1 MLCLEMTLRR
11 RLGRTGIAVSAV
23 GFGGYRVDLTTPAH
37 LAALRLA
44 LARGINLVDT
54 ASSYREGASERL
66 IGAALTEVEAGAVT
80 VVTKVGGGMEPGRI
94 DIELAGSLGRLGR
107 PRVEVYLLDSP
118 EAFVSALRRRRDPRP
133 LRVLREIL
141 YERLGHA
148 FAELERLR
156 AAGRIGWYGVSSDGL
171 SAPVEHPAALSL
183 ERLLAL
189 AQHAGGARHGFAVVE
204 VPLNLLES
212 GAALGAGGAGSLL
225 EQARAHDLGV
235 LTNRPLNALHR
246 GELARLADPV
256 PRAGHTSLEDG
267 LAFVAALERE
277 WRSEHAPALGAEAA
291 SWFSWS
297 DELGRAFRAG
307 AIHGLPHLCE
317 LEERG
322 VWPAVAEAL
331 ADAPGAAAWGGRYRT
346 ALQALLDALHDAVV
360 ARTREA
366 YAPLRAAL
374 TAALPGWPSAD
385 SERLPPLSQ
394 VALRTVLDTPGVS
407 CVLLGARRPAYV
419 EDALAAAALPPV
431 PDALELYRAMRAV

>member
-1 MLCLEMTLRR
+1 MNVRR
-11 RLGRTGIAVSAV
+11 RLGRTGIEVGAL
-23 GFGGYRVDLTTPAH
+23 GFGGYRTQLTTPAH

-44 LARGINLVDT
+44 LARGIDVVDT

-66 IGAALTEVEAGAVT
+66 VGKALQDADAGPGAVT

-118 EAFVSALRRRRDPRP
+118 EAFVAALRRRRDPRP
-133 LRVLREIL
+133 LRVMREIL

-148 FAELERLR
+148 FVELERLR

-171 SAPVEHPAALSL
+171 SVPVEHPGALSL
-183 ERLLAL
+183 ERLLVL
-189 AQHAGGARHGFAVVE
+189 AQRAGGAHHGFAVVE

-212 GAALGAGGAGSLL
+212 GAALGAGGSGAPSLL

-235 LTNRPLNALHR
+235 LANRPLNALHR

-256 PRAGHTSLEDG
+256 PRAGHTSLDDG

-277 WRSEHAPALGAEAA
+277 WRSEHAPALGPEAA
-291 SWFSWS
+291 GWFAWS

-331 ADAPGAAAWGGRYRT
+331 ADAAGAAEWGRRYRT
-346 ALQALLDALHDAVV
+346 ALQALLDALHDAVA

-374 TAALPGWPSAD
+374 TGALPGWPSAD

-407 CVLLGARRPAYV
+407 CVLVGARRPAYV
-419 EDALAAAALPPV
+419 EDALAAWALPPV
-431 PDALELYRAMRAV
+431 PDALELYHALRAV